1 MAKKAKRDAFYP
13 ERVEQGHFVTR
24 PVLQLLR
31 SFEGKQVE
39 VCIREKRYYTTQP
52 QRGYYWGVVIFLI
65 AERMRSDGVT
75 GRLGGPIT
83 DQEVHEL
90 MACKFLRFSV
100 CIDFDTGECIDLVKS
115 TSELTVGEMA
125 DYITQVIAWAVFQ
138 FNPHEVDAD
147 GMPIGL
153 EEPRFDIPEANKQL
167 AFV

>member
-1 MAKKAKRDAFYP
+1 MASRRRDAFYP
-13 ERVEQGHFVTR
+13 ERVEQGRFVTR

-39 VCIREKRYYTTQP
+39 VCIREKRHYTTQP

-100 CIDFDTGECIDLVKS
+100 CIDFETGECIDLVKS
-115 TSELTVGEMA
+115 ISELTVGEMA
-125 DYITQVIAWAVFQ
+125 DYITQVIAWAIQQ
-138 FNPHEVDAD
+138 FNQPQVDED
-147 GMPIGL
+147 GNPVKTRD
-153 EEPRFDIPEANKQL
+153 RFEIPEANKQL

>member
-1 MAKKAKRDAFYP
+1 MAKKAGRDAFYP

-31 SFEGKQVE
+31 AFEGKQVE

-125 DYITQVIAWAVFQ
+125 DYITQVMAWAIEQ
-138 FNPHEVDAD
+138 FNRPRTDEE
-147 GMPIGL
+147 GNPI
-153 EEPRFDIPEANKQL
+153 EDEPFEIPEANKQL